1 MGWSDSHLHQF
12 RIGQTYY
19 GTPSRDDFA
28 AVRDERKVRLDEV
41 LRKPKQWMAYEY
53 DFGDGWEHSIVLE
66 KNFPADPKA
75 RYPICLRGARACPP
89 EDCGGVPG
97 YENLLAAIRDPA
109 HTDRKDILEWLGD
122 AFDPEEFELEEVNF
136 GLRSIG

>member
-1 MGWSDSHLHQF
+1 
-12 RIGQTYY
+12 
-19 GTPSRDDFA
+19 
-28 AVRDERKVRLDEV
+28 
-41 LRKPKQWMAYEY
+41 MAYEY

-97 YENLLAAIRDPA
+97 YENLLAAICDPA